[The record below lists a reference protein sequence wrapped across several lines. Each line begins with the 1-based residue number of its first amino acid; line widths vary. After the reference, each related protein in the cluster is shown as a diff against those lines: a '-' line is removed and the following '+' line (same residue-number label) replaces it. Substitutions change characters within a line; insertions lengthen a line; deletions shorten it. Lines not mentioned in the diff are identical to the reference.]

1 MMKED
6 YYTTAQALLSDTSA
20 MVNILRHQINNEKQS
35 ALADTVA
42 DMIADMI
49 IDARRLLMEGDAVDG
64 RRA

>member
-20 MVNILRHQINNEKQS
+20 MVNILRHQINDEQQS
-35 ALADTVA
+35 ALADSSDVCSS
-42 DMIADMI
+42 DL
-49 IDARRLLMEGDAVDG
+49 RRLLMEGDAADG

>member
-20 MVNILRHQINNEKQS
+20 MVNILRRQINDEQQS

-42 DMIADMI
+42 DMI
-49 IDARRLLMEGDAVDG
+49 IDARRLLLEGDVADG

>member
-20 MVNILRHQINNEKQS
+20 MVNILRHQNNDEQQS
-35 ALADTVA
+35 ALADTV
-42 DMIADMI
+42 ADMI
-49 IDARRLLMEGDAVDG
+49 IDARRLLMEGDAADG